1 MHSKYSAL
9 TVALLSL
16 PLDTYAA
23 PAPQDNNNGPP
34 PNLAIQPNNGGGK
47 ADDCGNGPIS
57 LNPETWKSHNMD
69 QLIGDMFSKRMS
81 DPNFDFHHEF
91 ADQYGIDFY
100 CPNSFGN
107 CDSTPSSCASLTK
120 GSATEKEQGW
130 LGIKAMMNV
139 QQLFLQWEKVASN
152 GLDSLSE
159 STVDFQ
165 SKFAPKTPG
174 SNLAAKNVFS
184 GIFGLLSLGSAFLG
198 PIAGAVVGG
207 VAAIGSAAQSIGADT
222 LDSNASGELSAL
234 KFSDMSR
241 VLKEG
246 TLAGF
251 EATHNATFSNGKAG
265 DTTSATVSLSSSP
278 PPYHQDIPPHVLIHK
293 CNCADEG
300 PSPGRRLCRRRGG
313 AGLRKGRERTDG
325 RLQPLSGHQGPG
337 GLLGRPGGF
346 LVYIPGVT
354 NDCAKWHKNTGG
366 KKDVLRYCG
375 PNGMALLVGVAN
387 DDMGGKTYRAPVNV
401 SPENVASIGSY
412 NIPLQSL
419 YESAMNMYT
428 GHGLEA
434 HKDMG
439 YHFNQIIQKYVVEG
453 NQDEAYKTPGF
464 FNLPVCE
471 LKSWN
476 WDQANHMP
484 NEAPCDCLCSTDAWG
499 HKFIDNV
506 SDDIKTWVQS
516 NKKCA
521 PCQ

>member
-265 DTTSATVSLSSSP
+265 DTTSATMKDLL
-278 PPYHQDIPPHVLIHK
+278 Q
-293 CNCADEG
+293 
-300 PSPGRRLCRRRGG
+300 GG
-313 AGLRKGRERTDG
+313 AFAGGEVVQAYVKGENGLTGAYNRYLAIKVLEAYWAG
-325 RLQPLSGHQGPG
+325 Q
-337 GLLGRPGGF
+337 GGF

>member
-91 ADQYGIDFY
+91 ADQYGVDFY

-120 GSATEKEQGW
+120 GSATQKEQGW

-222 LDSNASGELSAL
+222 LDSNAPGELSAL

-251 EATHNATFSNGKAG
+251 EATHNATFSNGKSG
-265 DTTSATVSLSSSP
+265 DTTSATMKDLLQGGAFAGGEVVQAYVKGENGLNGVYNRYLAIKVLEAYWAGQGVSSSTSP
-278 PPYHQDIPPHVLIHK
+278 ASPTT
-293 CNCADEG
+293 A
-300 PSPGRRLCRRRGG
+300 PSGT
-313 AGLRKGRERTDG
+313 RT
-325 RLQPLSGHQGPG
+325 P
-337 GLLGRPGGF
+337 
-346 LVYIPGVT
+346 
-354 NDCAKWHKNTGG
+354 A
-366 KKDVLRYCG
+366 
-375 PNGMALLVGVAN
+375 
-387 DDMGGKTYRAPVNV
+387 TYRAPVNV

-419 YESAMNMYT
+419 YESSMNMYT

-439 YHFNQIIQKYVVEG
+439 YHFNQVVQKYVVEG
-453 NQDEAYKTPGF
+453 NQDDAYKTPGF

-516 NKKCA
+516 NKKCG